1 MDRTQ
6 KRSPGAQASHSPFR
20 RRRIIFFSLLIITII
35 FFFGAPWE
43 LSSALKEAGVV
54 PTGLSR
60 ANIASLVKS
69 NRVDEIY
76 GLLHFVT
83 RNDQILLSTPTELDP
98 SKPIDLGVYGGAK
111 EDWKKNV
118 EVLNEEYPVIIFSKA
133 RPFFKLQA
141 CMSLLLIS
149 AVRLSRHTARPYLSG
164 SFSRAKTAHLSS
176 IRYSRSAKELL
187 ATYDLM
193 PVPKIV
199 EVDIRGMLRK
209 ISPWEM

>member
-1 MDRTQ
+1 MDRPR
-6 KRSPGAQASHSPFR
+6 KRSPGPQVPHSPFR

-60 ANIASLVKS
+60 ANIVSLVKP
-69 NRVDEIY
+69 NKVDEIY

-98 SKPIDLGVYGGAK
+98 SKPIDLGVYGSAK

-118 EVLNEEYPVIIFSKA
+118 EVLNEEFPVIVFSKA
-133 RPFFKLQA
+133 RPFLELQPRDLFA
-141 CMSLLLIS
+141 NWCCETLDILP
-149 AVRLSRHTARPYLSG
+149 VR
-164 SFSRAKTAHLSS
+164 SFP
-176 IRYSRSAKELL
+176 
-187 ATYDLM
+187 D
-193 PVPKIV
+193 
-199 EVDIRGMLRK
+199 
-209 ISPWEM
+209 

>member
-1 MDRTQ
+1 MDRPR
-6 KRSPGAQASHSPFR
+6 KRSPGPLAQVPHSPFR

-60 ANIASLVKS
+60 ANIVSLVKP
-69 NRVDEIY
+69 NKVDEIY

-98 SKPIDLGVYGGAK
+98 SKPFDLGVYGSAK

-118 EVLNEEYPVIIFSKA
+118 EVLNEEFPVIVFSKA
-133 RPFFKLQA
+133 RPFLELQP
-141 CMSLLLIS
+141 
-149 AVRLSRHTARPYLSG
+149 RYL
-164 SFSRAKTAHLSS
+164 FANWCCEAL
-176 IRYSRSAKELL
+176 
-187 ATYDLM
+187 
-193 PVPKIV
+193 
-199 EVDIRGMLRK
+199 
-209 ISPWEM
+209 